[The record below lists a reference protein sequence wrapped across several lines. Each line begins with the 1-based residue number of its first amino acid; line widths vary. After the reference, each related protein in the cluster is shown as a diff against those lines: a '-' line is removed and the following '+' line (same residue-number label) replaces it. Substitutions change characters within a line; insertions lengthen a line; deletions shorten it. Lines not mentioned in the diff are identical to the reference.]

1 MRAAQGNPF
10 ALHRLALDR
19 PTGTDLSDAA
29 ALAVAD
35 LDPDTRVELARV
47 ALAGTPVAVDDVH
60 RDVLVARGLVRLEAD
75 GRCRPSHDLIAAA
88 AIDALDDATRR
99 ALHAALAATTDDPA
113 AQALHYAAA
122 GDHAGTVAAA
132 TRAAERAVTVWARA
146 EALRLVAE
154 HTVPPDPEARRRA
167 ADALSLAGRYRE
179 ALDLL
184 GDDASRRADDAVIR
198 ARAHWATTEID
209 AARVAIEDG
218 LGDEGADPGI
228 ATELLSLRS
237 RIKCRVDWDL
247 PGAIEDGER
256 AVARAASGDRLQ
268 ARERAQRVRARVP
281 HGRRPRVAAGAG
293 GSGAARDRRTR
304 RAQRGDGLRHDVL
317 RASAVGRSGSGAR
330 HSPPR

>member
-1 MRAAQGNPF
+1 ERAA
-10 ALHRLALDR
+10 
-19 PTGTDLSDAA
+19 
-29 ALAVAD
+29 
-35 LDPDTRVELARV
+35 
-47 ALAGTPVAVDDVH
+47 
-60 RDVLVARGLVRLEAD
+60 
-75 GRCRPSHDLIAAA
+75 
-88 AIDALDDATRR
+88 
-99 ALHAALAATTDDPA
+99 
-113 AQALHYAAA
+113 
-122 GDHAGTVAAA
+122 
-132 TRAAERAVTVWARA
+132 TVWARA

-154 HTVPPDPEARRRA
+154 HTVPPEPEARRRA

-198 ARAHWATTEID
+198 ARAHWATSDID

-268 ARERAQRVRARVP
+268 AASAHSALGLAFLMAGDPAWQRELEEA
-281 HGRRPRVAAGAG
+281 GRLAIAE
-293 GSGAARDRRTR
+293 
-304 RAQRGDGLRHDVL
+304 HDVHN
-317 RASAVGRSGSGAR
+317 AVTVYDTMFFGHLLSGDPAR
-330 HSPPR
+330 CAPLAAEMI